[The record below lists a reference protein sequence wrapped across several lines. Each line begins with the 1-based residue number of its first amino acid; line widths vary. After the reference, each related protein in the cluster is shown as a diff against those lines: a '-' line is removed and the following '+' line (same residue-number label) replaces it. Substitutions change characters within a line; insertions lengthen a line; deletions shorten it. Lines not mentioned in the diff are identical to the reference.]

1 MVAIYQ
7 DLLMIKLKFDKALIA
22 PGGTLNLSI
31 DCIINQGDFVTI
43 YGPSGA
49 GKTTLLRIIAGL
61 IRPESGYLSVGDS
74 TWYDSQKSINL
85 KPQERPV
92 GLVFQDYAL
101 FPNMTVRE
109 NINYALG
116 DNKNGK
122 AVSEILGLMNLE
134 DLINRKPDT
143 LSGGQKQRV
152 ALARSLVK
160 MPEILMLDE
169 PMSALDM
176 EMRHRIQNYLLEA
189 HKKFNLT
196 TILVSHDIGEVFKL
210 SNAVIMLENGKIL
223 RQGLPSEIF
232 INKGIS
238 GNFQFAGEVLN
249 ISKEDVIYI
258 VTVLIDQQVVRVI
271 AEESTASR
279 LAVGDKVMVTSKA
292 FNPIIQKLV

>member
-1 MVAIYQ
+1 
-7 DLLMIKLKFDKALIA
+7 MIKLKFDKALIA

-61 IRPESGYLSVGDS
+61 IKPDNGNISVGDQK
-74 TWYDSQKSINL
+74 WYDSQKSINL

-101 FPNMTVRE
+101 FPNMTVKQ

-116 DNKNGK
+116 GNKN
-122 AVSEILGLMNLE
+122 AQAIDEVIDLMNLE
-134 DLINRKPDT
+134 DLINRQPDT

-169 PMSALDM
+169 PMSALDH

-189 HKKFNLT
+189 HNKFKLT
-196 TILVSHDIGEVFKL
+196 TILVSHDIGEIFKL
-210 SNAVIMLENGKIL
+210 ANEIIMLEDGKIL
-223 RQGLPSEIF
+223 RQGPPSKIF
-232 INKGIS
+232 MNKGIS

-249 ISKEDVIYI
+249 ISKEDVIYLI
-258 VTVLIDQQVVRVI
+258 TILIDQQVVKIV
-271 AEESTASR
+271 AEESTATQ
-279 LAVGDKVMVTSKA
+279 LAVGDKVLVTSKA

>member
-1 MVAIYQ
+1 
-7 DLLMIKLKFDKALIA
+7 MIKLKFDKALIA
-22 PGGTLNLSI
+22 PGGTLNLSV

-61 IRPESGYLSVGDS
+61 IKPENGNITVGDQK
-74 TWYDSQKSINL
+74 WFDSQKSINL

-101 FPNMTVRE
+101 FPNMTVKQ

-116 DNKNGK
+116 GNKNVR
-122 AVSEILGLMNLE
+122 AIDEVIELMNLE
-134 DLINRKPDT
+134 DLINRQPDT

-169 PMSALDM
+169 PMSALDH

-189 HKKFNLT
+189 HNKLKLT
-196 TILVSHDIGEVFKL
+196 TILVSHDIGEIFKL
-210 SNAVIMLENGKIL
+210 ANVIIMLEDGKIL
-223 RQGLPSEIF
+223 RQGPPAEIF
-232 INKGIS
+232 MNKGIS

-249 ISKEDVIYI
+249 ISKEDVIYL
-258 VTVLIDQQVVRVI
+258 VTILIDQQVVKVV
-271 AEESTASR
+271 AEESTASQ
-279 LAVGDKVMVTSKA
+279 LTIGDKVMVTSKA

>member
-1 MVAIYQ
+1 
-7 DLLMIKLKFDKALIA
+7 MIKLKFDKALIA
-22 PGGTLNLSI
+22 PGGTLNLSV

-61 IRPESGYLSVGDS
+61 IKPENGNITVGDQE
-74 TWYDSQKSINL
+74 WFDSHKSINL

-101 FPNMTVRE
+101 FPNMTVKQ

-116 DNKNGK
+116 GNKNVQ
-122 AVSEILGLMNLE
+122 AIAEVIELMNLE
-134 DLINRKPDT
+134 DLINRQPDT

-160 MPEILMLDE
+160 MPDILMLDE
-169 PMSALDM
+169 PMSALDH

-189 HKKFNLT
+189 HNKFKLT
-196 TILVSHDIGEVFKL
+196 TILVSHDIGEIFKL
-210 SNAVIMLENGKIL
+210 ANEIIMLEDGKIL
-223 RQGLPSEIF
+223 RQGPPTEIF
-232 INKGIS
+232 MNKGIS

-249 ISKEDVIYI
+249 ISKEDVIYL
-258 VTVLIDQQVVRVI
+258 VTILIDQQVVKIV
-271 AEESTASR
+271 AEESTASQ
-279 LAVGDKVMVTSKA
+279 LTVGDKVLVTSKA